1 MSAPRSL
8 RYILLGLLQ
17 GGLIWALQQPDLLPE
32 NSLPSA
38 WRGALQALVGL
49 GPLLVYQS
57 ADSGWPLRRR
67 VLIVAALGLWLL
79 LEAYWQGITGGDTA
93 TKPRY
98 DARGL
103 LGLLLWPPVAL
114 ALTLGWDG
122 PRRRFDYRRLF
133 EFAWRNAL
141 LLALAALLTG
151 LFWATLWAGAWLLD
165 SIGIKAVRE
174 LIAKGGFAWP
184 ASAATFGLC
193 FAQGLARTSAIAS
206 LRRVWLGL
214 NAWFYPLALAFGMAW
229 VVALP
234 FTGLDALFGTRHA
247 AFMLLWFAVLGVKFC
262 NAAWQDGSEAPAY
275 PAWLR
280 TALLW
285 AQLCLL
291 PVVAVAGLAL
301 QARIDQHGLSA
312 DRIWALY
319 VALVT
324 TLYAVGYGL
333 SVLPRF
339 RARGWMASV
348 GATNTVVAMLALAG
362 AFLLL
367 SPVLDARRL
376 AVQHQLARLDAGI
389 VQPEQFDFH
398 ALVHDHGLVGHE
410 AVERLEQRKGSER
423 ELRIAGLARTALN
436 SPAYARDRIAAPI
449 PADAIARLRLWPR
462 DVALDADFVARLN
475 APMADWRDAQ
485 CLRHAPRCLL
495 WRVDLDGDGQAEILM
510 LDTGTEHVLG
520 VYRREDAQWR
530 HVGTY
535 PLPASG
541 DFDTLAGRIEAGE
554 VKLQRAR
561 LPDLVIDGKAATF
574 SSN

>member
-1 MSAPRSL
+1 MSTPRSL
-8 RYILLGLLQ
+8 RYLLLGLVQ
-17 GGLIWALQQPDLLPE
+17 GGLIWALQQNEWLPE
-32 NSLPSA
+32 SGLPNA

-57 ADSGWPLRRR
+57 AESGWTARRR
-67 VLIVAALGLWLL
+67 TLIVVALGLWLL
-79 LEAYWQGITGGDTA
+79 LEAYWQGTTGGDVA
-93 TKPRY
+93 ARLRY

-114 ALTLGWDG
+114 ALALGWDA
-122 PRRRFDYRRLF
+122 PRRRFDYGRLF

-141 LLALAALLTG
+141 LLVLAALLTG

-165 SIGIKAVRE
+165 SIGIQAVRE

-184 ASAATFGLC
+184 ASAAAFGLA
-193 FAQGLARTSAIAS
+193 FAQGLARASALAA
-206 LRRVWLGL
+206 LRRLWLGL
-214 NAWFYPLALAFGMAW
+214 NAWFYPLALAFGVAW
-229 VVALP
+229 VAALP

-262 NAAWQDGSEAPAY
+262 NAAWQDGREVLAY
-275 PAWLR
+275 PGWLR

-312 DRIWALY
+312 DRVWALY
-319 VALVT
+319 VALVV
-324 TLYAVGYGL
+324 TLYAVGYAL
-333 SVLPRF
+333 SVLPLF

-348 GATNTVVAMLALAG
+348 GATNTVVAVLGLAG

-376 AVQHQLARLDAGI
+376 AVHHQLARLDAGI
-389 VQPEQFDFH
+389 VQPEQFDFA
-398 ALVHDHGLVGHE
+398 ALVRDHGLVGHE
-410 AVERLEQRKGSER
+410 AVERLGQREGS
-423 ELRIAGLARTALN
+423 
-436 SPAYARDRIAAPI
+436 ARDLLIAALATATLAKPTYALGQTSAPL
-449 PADAIARLRLWPR
+449 PADAMTKLRVWPR
-462 DVALDADFVARLN
+462 NVALDADFMARLK
-475 APMADWRDAQ
+475 APMADWRDVQ

-510 LDTGTEHVLG
+510 LDEAAAPALA
-520 VYRREDAQWR
+520 VYRRQDGQWR
-530 HVGTY
+530 HAGSY
-535 PLPASG
+535 LMPAPP
-541 DFDTLAGRIEAGE
+541 DFDTLANRIESGE
-554 VKLQRAR
+554 VKLQAAR
-561 LPDLVIDGKAATF
+561 LPDLVIDGKPAAF
-574 SSN
+574 SPN